1 MKNKLNN
8 KPQFQKSPCGGF
20 RGLFISFILIISSL
34 TSIAQSD
41 PTFQNQQRLT
51 IADIRVEGI
60 RSLQPTP
67 IIRASGLRVG
77 QKITVPGPDITA
89 ALERLWNQN
98 LFADVQISASKIE
111 NDSIYLV
118 FELQELGRVGTL
130 TLTGL
135 KKGEKK
141 DLTERIELK
150 KHTQITESRKNDA
163 EQLIRNFFYEKG
175 FFNVQVKTTEEVDTT
190 RFNETNVTIDVD
202 RGRRIKVQDIVF
214 DGNKALSSK
223 KLQRAM
229 KKTKKKSVFIFKRS
243 KFIPK
248 NFEEDK
254 KSVLEKYRKL
264 GYRDVAIVSDTVEN
278 YDENTKLIRIAISEG
293 RKYYFGDI
301 AWLGNTVY
309 PTEVLKKLL
318 KIQKGDVYRDA
329 ILQERLYGLEGVSSI
344 YMDNGYLF
352 FNAEAVERDIVNDT
366 VNLEIR
372 IYEGQQAT
380 NNEIIVKGNT
390 KTNDH
395 VIYREI
401 RTRPGDLFC
410 RADVIRTQR
419 ELAMLGYFDPENM
432 EINPKPNPQNGTVDI
447 EYVLTEKSSD
457 QIELSGGWSGKYIIA
472 SVRLIL
478 NNFSAR
484 NLFNR
489 EAWRPIPSGDGQS
502 LSLSASVNPL
512 YYQYYGVSFVQPWFG
527 GKRPNTM
534 SYSVFGTIRGNGEW
548 RSSSNYG
555 SWTTLGAS
563 VGFGR
568 NLKVPDDFFSLFTE
582 ASIKQYTLKNYTG
595 GGLPRDFP
603 KDIVSRSLT
612 GAATLS
618 RNSIDQPLYPRRG
631 SSFAVRL
638 ELTPP
643 FSMFRPDAND
653 PDMATKDRYRWI
665 EYHKWTFK
673 SKIYTSIYQNLVL
686 ETRMD
691 FGFLGYYNKNFQSPF
706 ERFDVGGDGLSNMYY
721 YGIDIVP
728 MRGYTSGAITP
739 YNRDEKGANLYNKFS
754 LELRYPITLK
764 PQATIYVLAF
774 AEAANAWMKFSE
786 YNPFDIKRSAGAGIR
801 LILPMIGLIGFDF
814 GYGFDKIAGKP
825 GVNGWQ
831 PSFVLGQQF

>member
-1 MKNKLNN
+1 MKKT
-8 KPQFQKSPCGGF
+8 FAIIF
-20 RGLFISFILIISSL
+20 ALIISSL
-34 TSIAQSD
+34 ASIAQNN
-41 PTFQNQQRLT
+41 PTLQNPQKLT
-51 IADIRVEGI
+51 IADIAVEGI
-60 RSLQPTP
+60 TSLQPTP
-67 IIRASGLRVG
+67 IIKASGLRVG

-89 ALERLWNQN
+89 ALERLWNTN
-98 LFADVQISASKIE
+98 LFADAQISASKIE

-118 FELQELGRVGTL
+118 LHLQELSRVGSL

-135 KKGEKK
+135 KKGEKN
-141 DLTERIELK
+141 DLTERISLK
-150 KHTQITESRKNDA
+150 KHTQITESRKNDT

-175 FFNVQVKTTEEVDTT
+175 YFNVQIKTTEVVDTT
-190 RFNETNVTIDVD
+190 RFNEANITIDVD
-202 RGRRIKVQDIVF
+202 RGKRVKVHDIVF
-214 DGNKALSSK
+214 DGNKELSGK

-229 KKTKKKSVFIFKRS
+229 KKTKRKSLFILKRS
-243 KFIPK
+243 KYIPK
-248 NFEEDK
+248 DFEEDK
-254 KSVLEKYRKL
+254 KSLLEKYRKL
-264 GYRDVAIVSDTVEN
+264 GFRDVVILHDTIEN
-278 YDENTKLIRIAISEG
+278 YDENTKLIRITISEG
-293 RKYYFGDI
+293 PKYYFGDI
-301 AWLGNTVY
+301 TWLGNTVY
-309 PTEVLKKLL
+309 PTEVLQKLL
-318 KIQKGDVYRDA
+318 RIQKGDVYRDA
-329 ILQERLYGLEGVSSI
+329 TLQERLYGLEGVSSI
-344 YMDNGYLF
+344 YLDNGYLF

-401 RTRPGDLFC
+401 RSRPGDLFS
-410 RADVIRTQR
+410 RADIIRTQR

-457 QIELSGGWSGKYIIA
+457 QIEISGGWSGRYIIA

-484 NLFNR
+484 NMFNP

-502 LSLSASVNPL
+502 LSISASVNPRW
-512 YYQYYGVSFVQPWFG
+512 YQYYGVSFMQPWFG

-534 SYSVFGTIRGNGEW
+534 SYSVFATIRGNGLE
-548 RSSSNYG
+548 RASINYG

-563 VGFGR
+563 VGLGR

-582 ASIKQYTLKNYTG
+582 ASIKQYTLKNYDG
-595 GGLPRDFP
+595 AAYGGLPRDFP
-603 KDIVSRSLT
+603 KNITSRSLT
-612 GAATLS
+612 VASTLS

-631 SSFAVRL
+631 SLFAVRL

-643 FSMFRPDAND
+643 FSLFRSDADNPDITAV
-653 PDMATKDRYRWI
+653 DRYRWI

-728 MRGYTSGAITP
+728 MRGYTAGAITP
-739 YNRDEKGANLYNKFS
+739 FGETGANLYNKFS
-754 LELRYPITLK
+754 LELRYPLTLK

-774 AEAANAWMKFSE
+774 AEAANAWMKFSD

-814 GYGFDKIAGKP
+814 GYGFDKVDRKS
-825 GVNGWQ
+825 GVGGWQ